1 MSSMSPV
8 ARVAKRLKVL
18 RGRHGL
24 TQTELAR
31 RAGISRGYLSRL
43 EIARQDPTLS
53 VLEKLAKALGVKVAR
68 LLE

>member
-8 ARVAKRLKVL
+8 ARVAKRVKVL
-18 RGRHGL
+18 RGERGL
-24 TQTELAR
+24 TQMELAA

-43 EIARQDPTLS
+43 EIALQDPTLG
-53 VLEKLAKALGVKVAR
+53 VLEKLARALGVKVAR